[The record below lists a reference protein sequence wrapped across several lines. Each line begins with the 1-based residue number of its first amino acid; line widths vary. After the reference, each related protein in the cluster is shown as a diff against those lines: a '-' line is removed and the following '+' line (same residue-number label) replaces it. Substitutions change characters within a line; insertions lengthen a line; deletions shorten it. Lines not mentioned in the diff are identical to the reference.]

1 MAASSSNPKVFFD
14 IRIGNKDVGRMVFE
28 LFKDTCPKT
37 AENFRCL
44 CTGEKG
50 YGVTTRKKMHYRHT
64 IFHRVIKGFMAQGG
78 DFQNAD
84 GTGGESIYGSTFRD
98 ENFIHRHFGAGVLS
112 MANCGPHTNGSQFFI
127 TFRTTNHLNDKHV
140 VFGRLVEGMEILRR
154 IENVKTLA
162 SDKPVTDVVISECG
176 EIKNEKTQKK
186 KGAVDE
192 EIDLGVDSED
202 EEEETKENET
212 EAKDGET
219 EEAESSNYVV
229 NKMKN
234 MSARQRK
241 LWELRQKLNAGR
253 KINRKEAAE
262 EKRRFTGGTKK
273 VAKEENLK
281 KWKEYEKKKKELEA
295 AGLDPKQ
302 YRYLNDTAGA
312 HETAEKKRKKKE
324 KNKASFGWNVFNQD
338 SLFKGFKKRLVHVPK
353 GVQNGDEVR
362 GDQSLKWGSDK
373 PPEQMIDHMV
383 AELEETHKRRSKF
396 SRRRQH
402 YAEQDID
409 YINDRNRVFNK
420 KIKRAFDPYT
430 VEIRQ
435 NLERGTAL

>member
-1 MAASSSNPKVFFD
+1 
-14 IRIGNKDVGRMVFE
+14 
-28 LFKDTCPKT
+28 
-37 AENFRCL
+37 
-44 CTGEKG
+44 
-50 YGVTTRKKMHYRHT
+50 
-64 IFHRVIKGFMAQGG
+64 MAQGG

-140 VFGRLVEGMEILRR
+140 VFGRLVEGMDILRR

-162 SDKPVTDVVISECG
+162 SDRPVTDVVISECG
-176 EIKNEKTQKK
+176 EISSEKAQAKK
-186 KGAVDE
+186 KAQVDE

-202 EEEETKENET
+202 EEEEEKET
-212 EAKDGET
+212 EASKKKGDEG
-219 EEAESSNYVV
+219 EEAEGSNYVV
-229 NKMKN
+229 DKFKN

-241 LWELRQKLNAGR
+241 LYELRQKLNAGR

-262 EKRRFTGGTKK
+262 EKRRFTGGAKK
-273 VAKEENLK
+273 ASKEENLK
-281 KWKEYEKKKKELEA
+281 KWREYEKKKKELEE

-302 YRYLNDTAGA
+302 YRYLNDTAST

-324 KNKASFGWNVFNQD
+324 KNKAGFGWNVFNQD
-338 SLFKGFKKRLVHVPK
+338 SLYKGFKKRLVHVPK
-353 GVQNGDEVR
+353 GIQNGDEVR
-362 GDQSLKWGSDK
+362 GDTSLKWGSDR
-373 PPEQMIDHMV
+373 PPEHMIDHMV

-409 YINDRNRVFNK
+409 YINERNRVFNK